1 MFPKSHKLVCL
12 YFNKPTGS
20 RSLSWLVLSFNS
32 LPHSS
37 FTRFSYIHYFNVEV
51 KKNPFIYKYSN
62 ALTHVQS
69 TNKNENSVL
78 EKPQSNE
85 RKHGRYTSL
94 VFNNFYKMQKQKL
107 MRVVFHKVQLFRG
120 YYLII
125 IGKVRLPF
133 FIKENNN

>member
-78 EKPQSNE
+78 EKATIKRKKAWTLHLSSIQQFLQNAEAKAYESGFSQSTAFQGLLSDYN
-85 RKHGRYTSL
+85 R
-94 VFNNFYKMQKQKL
+94 
-107 MRVVFHKVQLFRG
+107 
-120 YYLII
+120 
-125 IGKVRLPF
+125 
-133 FIKENNN
+133 